1 MFFVYFKWRLRTARD
16 TWAGK
21 KSQIIDIFKKDY
33 VSATN
38 LSVNSHIM
46 QFGLGGGVV

>member
-1 MFFVYFKWRLRTARD
+1 VGREE
-16 TWAGK
+16 
-21 KSQIIDIFKKDY
+21 SQIIDIFKKNY